1 METTLIRLLKLGY
14 NLDDFY
20 TISFWNS
27 GEYDIVLQGDLTNE
41 KLVKYMNLGYEFN
54 KRENTGFIAINN
66 RVRIVLI

>member
-20 TISFWNS
+20 TITFWNS
-27 GEYDIVLQGDLTNE
+27 GEYDIVLQGYLTNE
-41 KLVKYMNLGYEFN
+41 KLVKYMELGYQFEKHQN
-54 KRENTGFIAINN
+54 GFLAINN